1 MLNCLHQ
8 PWYQKKF
15 SWPLLKLFPH
25 TTGFQNIN
33 DVWTPLWT
41 FQSWKVD
48 KVDGSYPI
56 RKKKKGFTRPLDA
69 HKREA
74 GFALNIQLLFSK
86 RKCAKKNNFTKLI
99 ITLIFRQ
106 PYTTWKGSMALVYHS
121 PFLFN
126 QIFGSGVAQ
135 AIYPFTTVYF
145 GSEVQ
150 SQFASLEI
158 EPGFFGCAVV
168 TTFGEAGQINHKK
181 NRK

>member
-56 RKKKKGFTRPLDA
+56 RKKKGFTRPLDA

-86 RKCAKKNNFTKLI
+86 RKCAKKTTSQNWSSPWFSDNHIPLGKDRWHWFI
-99 ITLIFRQ
+99 IAPSYSTR
-106 PYTTWKGSMALVYHS
+106 
-121 PFLFN
+121 FL
-126 QIFGSGVAQ
+126 GVA
-135 AIYPFTTVYF
+135 
-145 GSEVQ
+145 
-150 SQFASLEI
+150 L
-158 EPGFFGCAVV
+158 
-168 TTFGEAGQINHKK
+168 
-181 NRK
+181 RKPSILSPQCISDPRCNPNSPALK